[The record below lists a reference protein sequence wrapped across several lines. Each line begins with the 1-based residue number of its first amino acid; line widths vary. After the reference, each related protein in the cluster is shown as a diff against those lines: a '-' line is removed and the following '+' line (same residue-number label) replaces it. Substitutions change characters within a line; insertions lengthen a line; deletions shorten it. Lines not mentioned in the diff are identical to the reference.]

1 MFNVSHH
8 HIIFNVLNPKMKW
21 KLWNSPITKIKEI
34 ESMHELHYYYCIIY
48 IWWESIWYCCL
59 HLFRFGFHRIPMTT
73 FLLWWYEYIYRCLH
87 EIWSAM
93 RYVVCIKFLNKINTK
108 WIHDDECVKHTI
120 TATAIFHTIPM
131 LHADYI
137 YEKKKTRQSLY
148 HIRQKKN

>member
-1 MFNVSHH
+1 MEIV
-8 HIIFNVLNPKMKW
+8 
-21 KLWNSPITKIKEI
+21 KLSNYKNKRNRIDAWIALLL
-34 ESMHELHYYYCIIY
+34 LHYLYLMRINLILLFTFV
-48 IWWESIWYCCL
+48 SIWVSS
-59 HLFRFGFHRIPMTT
+59 HTDDHIFIMMI
-73 FLLWWYEYIYRCLH
+73 WVYIYRCLH